1 MLCLA
6 LCILSVFLSVAALLL
21 KGKGRV
27 HLQ

>member
-6 LCILSVFLSVAALLL
+6 LCILSVFLSVTALLL